1 MSSTHRLLIPVIIA
15 GIIACTNTGFGQ
27 STEGPLSGSTS
38 ANVSLAGSSAS
49 WTNPG
54 NALSS
59 DNSYASA
66 SLSSNGDF
74 TDYLQITNFGFN
86 IGVSNTIV
94 GIEVEIEKFGDKV
107 KDNQV
112 RIVKGGSIGTTDQ
125 SDNANWSNTDTNSY
139 TLYGASND
147 LWGETWTPSDINAS
161 DFGVAISARRV
172 GGGGGAAVPNID
184 HIRITVYFE
193 IPLPVKL
200 VHFSGRSEDQSTK
213 LSWETSWEEGNSHFE
228 IQRSQEGSAFETL
241 GFVAGNNNSTE
252 TITYTYTD
260 LSPLPGVNYYRL
272 KQVDFNGTFAFSE
285 VIRVTVRPESKP
297 YLLTPTYFQSN
308 TLLTINGSSPE
319 TYLLTIIDQSGKV
332 VNRIIPK
339 SRETHISGK
348 ELPGTGLYFYR
359 LTSKNQLMGTG
370 KLWFY

>member
-1 MSSTHRLLIPVIIA
+1 MSSTHRLLLPVVFA
-15 GIIACTNTGFGQ
+15 GIISFTTTGFGQ
-27 STEGPLSGSTS
+27 STEGPLSASTS
-38 ANVSLAGSSAS
+38 ANVSLSGSSATWS
-49 WTNPG
+49 NPG

-59 DNSYASA
+59 DNSYASS
-66 SLSSNGDF
+66 SLSTNGDF
-74 TDYLQITNFGFN
+74 TDYLQLTNFGFS
-86 IGVSNTIV
+86 IGASNTIV
-94 GIEVEIEKFGDKV
+94 GIEVEIEKFGDKI

-125 SDNANWSNTDTNSY
+125 SDNANWSNTDTDSY

-161 DFGVAISARRV
+161 DFGVAISAIRV

-200 VHFSGRSEDQSTK
+200 THFSGRSEDRHTK

-228 IQRSQEGSAFETL
+228 IQRSHEGATFETI

-252 TITYTYTD
+252 NITYSFTD
-260 LSPLPGVNYYRL
+260 LSPLAGINYYRL
-272 KQVDFNGTFAFSE
+272 KQIDFNGTFAFSE
-285 VIRVTVRPESKP
+285 IIRVTMPSESEE
-297 YLLTPTYFQSN
+297 YSLAPTYFDSN
-308 TLLTINGSSPE
+308 TLLTINSSSPE
-319 TYLLTIIDQSGKV
+319 SYLLTIIDPSGRTVK
-332 VNRIIPK
+332 RIVPH
-339 SRETHISGK
+339 SRETHIYRR

-359 LTSKNQLMGTG
+359 LTCKGQFKGAG
-370 KLWFY
+370 KIWLR